1 MLPPGPV
8 APRIT
13 RTSPAMSAPA
23 SALQIDIARR
33 VLEMIRSG
41 EVKAGDH
48 LTEEGLAKSFGVSRT
63 PVRHALRL
71 LSDRGIVEV
80 RANAGTFVADA
91 EAGAV
96 AGEVDRALAPS
107 DEGEHSLYSRMLAD
121 RAAHQLPQSL
131 SESALAARYG
141 APRGTLRRVLLRLT
155 REGLIERRRGHGWS
169 FTPALDTPEAM
180 TESYRFRMIL
190 ECAGLR
196 EPGFS
201 CETDELQ
208 RARAEHLAF
217 IDRNRKQGRATM
229 PGEFYRMNA
238 SFHEMLARFS
248 RNRFIEQAVRQQ
260 NQLRRL
266 EEFASFVSRP
276 VDPIDSCREHVA
288 IIDALLAGDVE
299 WATSL
304 LRRHLA
310 VASRR

>member
-1 MLPPGPV
+1 M
-8 APRIT
+8 
-13 RTSPAMSAPA
+13 PASA

-48 LTEEGLAKSFGVSRT
+48 LTEEGLAKAFGVSRT

-71 LSDRGIVEV
+71 LHERSVVEV
-80 RANAGTFVADA
+80 RANAGTFVAESA
-91 EAGAV
+91 AGPAGREA
-96 AGEVDRALAPS
+96 DRALAPP
-107 DEGEHSLYSRMLAD
+107 DEGEHSLYSRVLAD

-131 SESALAARYG
+131 SESALASRYD
-141 APRGTLRRVLLRLT
+141 APRGALRRVLLRLT

-196 EPGFS
+196 EPQFRS
-201 CETDELQ
+201 DPEALQ

-217 IDRNRKQGRATM
+217 IDRNRRQARATM

-238 SFHEMLARFS
+238 SFHEMLAHFS

-266 EEFASFVSRP
+266 EEYASFVSRP
-276 VDPIDSCREHVA
+276 VDPIDSCREHVE

-299 WATSL
+299 WAASL

>member
-1 MLPPGPV
+1 M
-8 APRIT
+8 
-13 RTSPAMSAPA
+13 PASA

-48 LTEEGLAKSFGVSRT
+48 LTEEGLAKAFGVSRT

-71 LSDRGIVEV
+71 LSERRLLEV
-80 RANAGTFVADA
+80 RANAGTFVAESA
-91 EAGAV
+91 TGPF
-96 AGEVDRALAPS
+96 GSEVDQALAPP
-107 DEGEHSLYSRMLAD
+107 DEGEHSLYSRILAD

-131 SESALAARYG
+131 SESSLASRYG

-155 REGLIERRRGHGWS
+155 REGLIERRRGHGWT

-201 CETDELQ
+201 CDPEELQ
-208 RARAEHLAF
+208 RAREQHLDF
-217 IDRNRKQGRATM
+217 IERNRKPGRATK

-288 IIDALLAGDVE
+288 IIDALLAGDID
-299 WATSL
+299 WASSL